1 MIFTPGINVEWLA
14 CTTFIII
21 CNIPT
26 LHVNGSVWKGLWH
39 AYRCLFITPSSW
51 ESLRDQTTEH
61 WLLAMDTAQQEPQ
74 PGAGISAVS
83 DGIQTKMCLGSSQES
98 FLINQL
104 FQLGSF
110 SSKLGNY
117 CLCTMKKRLQA
128 RQNNS
133 SCYWC
138 QDVIAYLCHTE
149 RVTVSILLT
158 VNNGSSLKQYLSF
171 LWLLSIKNKPNFSPC
186 R

>member
-1 MIFTPGINVEWLA
+1 MGQFGRVYGMLIAVYSSLLQAGSPLETKPLNTDSWLWILPSRSHNLVLA
-14 CTTFIII
+14 SA
-21 CNIPT
+21 
-26 LHVNGSVWKGLWH
+26 LSVMASKP
-39 AYRCLFITPSSW
+39 RCVWEAVRSHFSS
-51 ESLRDQTTEH
+51 
-61 WLLAMDTAQQEPQ
+61 
-74 PGAGISAVS
+74 IS
-83 DGIQTKMCLGSSQES
+83 
-98 FLINQL
+98 F